1 MFLMAA
7 GSGKLSGIY
16 KNSNG
21 EMSIED
27 MIKLKHKGEDEVNK
41 FLKGFRVTEHPCPNN
56 KLRPRNVKCFH
67 CIANCWIPALDEIKE
82 YKNYYK
88 VKNKKYMKEE
98 LNENKQC

>member
-1 MFLMAA
+1 MAKNSS
-7 GSGKLSGIY
+7 GSGKLNGIY
-16 KNSNG
+16 KNING

-41 FLKGFRVTEHPCPNN
+41 FLKGFRVTKHPCPNS
-56 KLRPRNVKCFH
+56 KLRPRGVKCFH
-67 CIANCWIPALDEIKE
+67 CILDCWIPALDEIKE

-98 LNENKQC
+98 FDEG